1 MYWLKKG
8 VEIDFGIVK
17 DYQVAERIGIT
28 NQTLCKILKR
38 KTGCSKP
45 IANYITYLNEST
57 YNRKYNDK
65 KIDKYF
71 CKKG

>member
-17 DYQVAERIGIT
+17 DYQVAERLGIT
-28 NQTLCKILKR
+28 SQTLCTILKT

-45 IANYITYLNEST
+45 IGNCITDINEST
-57 YNRKYNDK
+57 CNRKYNDK

-71 CKKG
+71 YKKG